1 MQKGKNTDETMKFFY
16 VLILF
21 LSIFLVIIVCDSI
34 HFHVSRPCMKDNDC
48 APVKYY
54 NIRCRKGFC
63 VQIRKY

>member
-1 MQKGKNTDETMKFFY
+1 MQRGKNTVEIMKFVN

-34 HFHVSRPCMKDNDC
+34 HFHISRPCTRDNDC
-48 APVKYY
+48 APVKHY

-63 VQIRKY
+63 VQIMKF